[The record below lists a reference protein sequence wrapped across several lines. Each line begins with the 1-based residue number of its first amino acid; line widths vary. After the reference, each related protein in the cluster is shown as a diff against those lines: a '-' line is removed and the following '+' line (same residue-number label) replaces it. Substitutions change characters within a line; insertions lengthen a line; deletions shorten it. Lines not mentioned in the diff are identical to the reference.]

1 MSWNPDLYQ
10 KALNFAAKA
19 HQKQH
24 IPGGEIPY
32 VTHVCNVCMEAVHAT
47 LQSPKE
53 DIDLVMQCALLHDTI
68 EDTEVK
74 YEDVARVFG
83 QQVADGVLAL
93 TKDFELPKEEQMAD
107 SLKRIL
113 EQPAAV
119 RIVKMADRINNLS
132 DPPHYWTKEKRQ
144 KYQIE
149 ASLILEKL
157 GGVNAM
163 IENRLFL
170 KIQRYSDYIK

>member
-1 MSWNPDLYQ
+1 
-10 KALNFAAKA
+10 
-19 HQKQH
+19 
-24 IPGGEIPY
+24 
-32 VTHVCNVCMEAVHAT
+32 MEAVHAT

-53 DIDLVMQCALLHDTI
+53 DIDLVVQCALLHDTI
-68 EDTEVK
+68 EATEIK
-74 YEDVARVFG
+74 YDDVARVFG

-113 EQPAAV
+113 EQSPEIG
-119 RIVKMADRINNLS
+119 IVKMADRVNNLS
-132 DPPHYWTKEKRQ
+132 EPPYYWTKEKRQ

-157 GGVNAM
+157 GGVNAI
-163 IENRLFL
+163 IEKRLSL
-170 KIQRYSDYIK
+170 KIQGYSDYIK

>member
-1 MSWNPDLYQ
+1 MWNPDLYQ
-10 KALNFAAKA
+10 KTLNFAAEA
-19 HQKQH
+19 HQKQY

-32 VTHVCNVCMEAVHAT
+32 VTHICNVCMEAVHAV
-47 LQSPKE
+47 LQSQKE

-68 EDTEVK
+68 EDTELK
-74 YEDVARVFG
+74 YDDVARAFG

-93 TKDFELPKEEQMAD
+93 TKNFELPKEEQMAD

-113 EQPAAV
+113 EQSPEI

-132 DPPHYWTKEKRQ
+132 DPPYYWTKEKRQ

-149 ASLILEKL
+149 AGLILEKL
-157 GGVNAM
+157 GGVNSI

-170 KIQRYSDYIK
+170 KIQQYSDYIK